1 MIVISNFSDIRG
13 RGEILAFLRHWRSI
27 LPKLEKLSN
36 QEKQNSS

>member
-1 MIVISNFSDIRG
+1 MIVISNFSEKSG
-13 RGEILAFLRHWRSI
+13 LGEILAFLLHWRSI